1 MGRRRARRGEEEHE
15 NHERWLVSYADFI
28 TLLFAFFVV
37 MYAISSVNEGKY
49 RVLSDS
55 LGNAFGREGGNL
67 IPALPV
73 NPPSGPLRPN
83 VRKGSR
89 APATEAAVKREREQM
104 TNMARE
110 LLLALS
116 PLVDQGKV
124 RVTQTVRGVTVE
136 ISASVL
142 FDSGEANLKLLSVQV
157 LTAVAQVLKDDF
169 HALQVEGHTDIMP
182 IASPIFPS
190 NWELSSARASAVVRL
205 FASNG
210 IAESRLVAV
219 GHGSNQPVASNLTPE
234 GRSSNRR
241 VSLLILSALQDSGTE
256 VPLGAGQ

>member
-1 MGRRRARRGEEEHE
+1 MSRRRNRRGEDEHE

-37 MYAISSVNEGKY
+37 MYSISSVNEGKY

-55 LGNAFGREGGNL
+55 LGNAFGRDGGNL
-67 IPALPV
+67 IPVLPN
-73 NPPSGPLRPN
+73 NPPSGPVRPN

-89 APATEAAVKREREQM
+89 PPATDAAIKREREQM
-104 TNMARE
+104 TEMARE

-142 FDSGEANLKLLSVQV
+142 FNSGEAVLQPLSLQV

-169 HALQVEGHTDIMP
+169 HALQVEGHTDTMP

-190 NWELSSARASAVVRL
+190 NWELSAARASAVVRL
-205 FASNG
+205 FAGNG
-210 IAESRLVAV
+210 IAETRLVAV
-219 GHGSNQPVASNLTPE
+219 GHGSNQPVATNLTPD
-234 GRSSNRR
+234 GRMANRR
-241 VSLLILSALQDSGTE
+241 VSLLILSALQDQATE
-256 VPLGAGQ
+256 VPFGAP